1 MKDRRIVVVKE
12 TATKK
17 ESMMK
22 ETTDLTSLW
31 GASLVPR
38 GGLGGRGEG
47 TREGK
52 QAAGTACWRGRAAI
66 GT

>member
-1 MKDRRIVVVKE
+1 MNDHRSVVVKE
-12 TATKK
+12 IAIKK

-38 GGLGGRGEG
+38 GGLGGRGDG
-47 TREGK
+47 KREGK
-52 QAAGTACWRGRAAI
+52 QAAGTAHRRGRAAI